1 MYGFDSNL
9 SNVWS
14 YKELILLDK
23 QPNGAFQTE
32 ITETRDIKF
41 VEDSFSIGQQ
51 VFFPFLI
58 AGSGTVSTGILLEV
72 VTEVNVSLPCMISL

>member
-1 MYGFDSNL
+1 MYGL
-9 SNVWS
+9 SNVWM

-23 QPNGAFQTE
+23 QPNGEFQTE
-32 ITETRDIKF
+32 ITETRDSKF

-58 AGSGTVSTGILLEV
+58 AGSGIVSTGILLEV
-72 VTEVNVSLPCMISL
+72 VTEVNVSMSCLISL